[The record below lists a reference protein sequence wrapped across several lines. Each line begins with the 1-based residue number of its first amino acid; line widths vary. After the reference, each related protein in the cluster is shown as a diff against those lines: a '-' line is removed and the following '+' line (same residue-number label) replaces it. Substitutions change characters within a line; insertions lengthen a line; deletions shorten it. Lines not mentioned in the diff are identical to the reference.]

1 MAGEIFMINIIPI
14 VVSII
19 ATVNAIN
26 VIKQA
31 KEYLKK
37 PANTPFGP
45 VQKAQGKMIAFLV
58 VYLVLGL
65 NFFAP
70 MLFAML
76 AESTDSAEDGAVLA
90 VMLQFLLIVFYIVS
104 FILVIIALVKVGE
117 ARKTNSKIILN
128 NRGTEGMGANWNTV
142 IAQSNSPLDALNRG
156 RQNQNPNTPNV
167 AVPTMDNTVPEGY
180 EAPPDL
186 NPRQPYSN
194 AVPQPKQ
201 YNPVQSAQSGR
212 TAQSNVQPN
221 QRSQAPGQGAQPYN
235 YQSQASVNMAQSP
248 NQGSQPPA
256 QPSVGVQRP
265 FNPPPLVIPVA
276 GTGAAAQNQVLQSAP
291 KPDIDVL
298 RSGDTSASISSTPE
312 LQSATEIKSIN
323 PFENKGEKRCPN
335 CGVVNPEKNR
345 FCEFCGKEL

>member
-167 AVPTMDNTVPEGY
+167 AVPTMDNTVPKGY

-221 QRSQAPGQGAQPYN
+221 QRSQTSVQRSQTPIQGVQPS
-235 YQSQASVNMAQSP
+235 SQW
-248 NQGSQPPA
+248 SQPPA

>member
-221 QRSQAPGQGAQPYN
+221 QRSQTSVQRSQTPIQGVQPS
-235 YQSQASVNMAQSP
+235 SQW
-248 NQGSQPPA
+248 SQPPA